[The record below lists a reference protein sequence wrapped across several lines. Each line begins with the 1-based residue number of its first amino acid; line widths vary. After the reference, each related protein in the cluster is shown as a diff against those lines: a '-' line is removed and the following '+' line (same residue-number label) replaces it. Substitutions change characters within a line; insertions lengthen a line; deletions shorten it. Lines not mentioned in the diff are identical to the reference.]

1 MQGCAKGCTNH
12 DRRARGAER
21 ILTLHQNRSRGTGSV
36 APCAVITARRILPR
50 EVNDLPTE
58 RDVMLLGSRVL
69 RPSRPRLKAVRAALS
84 GITDTREA
92 WEVLSARDLLP
103 MSWLDDRTR
112 RFRKGRDKV
121 LPPSM
126 NAVVTFAADPDGAMR
141 AEELAREV
149 VRRCAQLGFLVC
161 PTPTVSWWFLDV
173 SKPTVYSRRMSDVFG
188 TLGNFG
194 RIYVGQSYDETP
206 PSSDRL
212 SRALGDAV
220 KKAHPEGYF
229 DGVGQQ
235 PWQESWLTWVLR
247 YALRDAW
254 NLRGWRQAVRAGI
267 RIPERPEDFAERA
280 KANDD
285 ENVPDVFEG
294 DWDNRDPNR
303 RSFETIAWSAGWS
316 DVLLSELP
324 DVFAPL
330 WALWETGYV
339 LGDFTGQEIV
349 LHAIEVTG

>member
-1 MQGCAKGCTNH
+1 M
-12 DRRARGAER
+12 
-21 ILTLHQNRSRGTGSV
+21 
-36 APCAVITARRILPR
+36 
-50 EVNDLPTE
+50 NDLPTE

-69 RPSRPRLKAVRAALS
+69 RPSRPRLKAVRAALA
-84 GITDTREA
+84 GLTDTREA

-103 MSWLDDRTR
+103 MSWLDDRAR

-121 LPPSM
+121 WPPSM
-126 NAVVTFAADPDGAMR
+126 SAVMTFASDPDGVMR

-149 VRRCAQLGFLVC
+149 VRRSAQLGFLVC

-173 SKPTVYSRRMSDVFG
+173 TKPTVYSRRMSDVFG

-212 SRALGDAV
+212 SRTLGDAV

-235 PWQESWLTWVLR
+235 PWQESWLAWVLR
-247 YALRDAW
+247 YVLRDAW
-254 NLRGWRQAVRAGI
+254 NLRGWRQAVRAGV

-280 KANDD
+280 EANDD